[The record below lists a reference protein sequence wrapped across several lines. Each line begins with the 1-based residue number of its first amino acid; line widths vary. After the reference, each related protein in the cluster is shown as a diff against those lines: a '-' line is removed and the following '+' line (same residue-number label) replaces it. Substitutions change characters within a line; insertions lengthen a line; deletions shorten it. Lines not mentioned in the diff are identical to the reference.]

1 MFYRTFRKDYIPTTL
16 ILNLPIGHILEI
28 SDFSDEELKLFY
40 KKIGSAVKKYRKEK
54 NITQM
59 QLALAINHSSVGHVA
74 KAELY
79 KYDKHFSLEQL
90 YKISKVLDVK
100 MSVFFDEIDL

>member
-1 MFYRTFRKDYIPTTL
+1 MSYRTFIKDYIPTTL
-16 ILNLPIGHILEI
+16 IFKLPIGHILKI
-28 SDFSDEELKLFY
+28 SDFSDEELELFY
-40 KKIGSAVKKYRKEK
+40 KKIGSTVQKYRKER

-59 QLALAINHSSVGHVA
+59 QLALAINHTSVGHVA

-79 KYDKHFSLEQL
+79 KYGKHFSLEQL

-100 MSVFFDEIDL
+100 MSVFFEDIE